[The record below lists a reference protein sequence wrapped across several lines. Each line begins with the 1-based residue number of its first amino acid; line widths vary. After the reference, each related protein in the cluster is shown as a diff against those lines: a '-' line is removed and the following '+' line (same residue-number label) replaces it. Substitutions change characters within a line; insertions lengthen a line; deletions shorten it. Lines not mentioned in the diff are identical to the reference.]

1 MKICKQSG
9 LFFFGLFLFC
19 AEDGGGGAGER
30 WEGQLHVY
38 A

>member
-1 MKICKQSG
+1 MQTIPVYSF
-9 LFFFGLFLFC
+9 LGLFLFC